1 MDTIGKHRCIIGEGP
16 IWNEFNNK
24 LYHVNGFGANEICS
38 IDLKTKEFIV
48 RKLDFGVS
56 AMAFTKKGE
65 MIVSCKDGAFIL
77 NDDDTCT
84 PLYDRSKYEIKYG
97 NDAKV
102 GPDGRFYI
110 GTQSAKRKGVGDE
123 IDGKLYSIDKNGIV
137 KVLLDGLI
145 LSNGFDWSMDEKRLY
160 HTDSDTGIIKEYDFD
175 KEKGNICFT
184 GRQVSVPGVDGFTID
199 KNDFLYVACW
209 GQGHIAVVDTTE
221 MQVKEY
227 IEVPAKIPASC
238 GFAGENMKSLAVV
251 TATLGADVEKD
262 ENAGFTFMKKMN
274 VSGRKPYLFG

>member
-1 MDTIGKHRCIIGEGP
+1 MKTISRHRCIIGEGP
-16 IWNEFNNK
+16 VWNEFDSK
-24 LYHVNGFGANEICS
+24 VYHVNCYGANEICR
-38 IDLKTKEFIV
+38 IDLKTKETFV
-48 RKLDFGVS
+48 RKLDFDVS
-56 AMAFTKKGE
+56 AIGFTKEGK
-65 MIVSCKDGAFIL
+65 MIISCKDGAFVL
-77 NDDDTCT
+77 NDDGTRT
-84 PLYDRSKYEIKYG
+84 SLYDRTKYEITFG
-97 NDAKV
+97 NDAKA

-110 GTQSAKRKGVGDE
+110 GTQSAKKMGIGDE

-175 KEKGNICFT
+175 KEKGTIRFT
-184 GRQVSVPGVDGFTID
+184 GRQVNVRGVDGFTID

-209 GQGHIAVVDTTE
+209 GQGHIAIIDTAD

-238 GFAGENMKSLAVV
+238 GFAGENMESLVVV
-251 TATLGADVEKD
+251 TASLGIDVEKD
-262 ENAGFTFMKKMN
+262 VSAGFTFMKKMN

>member
-1 MDTIGKHRCIIGEGP
+1 MQIISEKRCIIGEGP
-16 IWNEFNNK
+16 VWNDFEK
-24 LYHVNGFGANEICS
+24 RLYYTNGMGGNEICMLD
-38 IDLKTKEFIV
+38 ICTGELEVRPVKT
-48 RKLDFGVS
+48 GC
-56 AMAFTKKGE
+56 AAFAFDKNNRL
-65 MIVSCKDGAFIL
+65 IVSRPDGVFIL
-77 NDDDTCT
+77 NNDDSVTE
-84 PLYDRSKYEIKYG
+84 LYDRERYNITFA
-97 NDAKV
+97 NDMKV
-102 GPDGRFYI
+102 GPDGRIYV

-175 KEKGNICFT
+175 KEKGTIRFT
-184 GRQVSVPGVDGFTID
+184 GRQVEVPGVDGFTVD

-209 GQGHIAVVDTTE
+209 GQGHIAIIDTAD

-238 GFAGENMKSLAVV
+238 GFAGENMESLVVV
-251 TATLGADVEKD
+251 TASLGIDVEKD
-262 ENAGFTFMKKMN
+262 VSSGFTFMKKMN